1 MDIKQLRYF
10 IAIAEEKQISAAA
23 KRLHLAQ
30 PPLSQQLINLE
41 RELGVTL
48 VIRHARGL
56 ELTEAG
62 RLLYKHAVK
71 IASLVEDS
79 ENEVKEV
86 GEGTKGTLSIGVNT
100 LSSELLPRL
109 LKQFQQRYPHVSYK
123 IQQNESDQL
132 LKMVKEKA
140 IELAIVRLPLE
151 LNDFSI
157 LHLQTE
163 PLRFV
168 CSARFPHSSGRITY
182 EQISHYPLLLPST
195 EGLGVYHL
203 ILEEFSRRR
212 LEPAILGECS
222 DIAVLLQLVSS
233 GFGATVVPEVVL
245 RMHPGHELQ
254 VFEIA
259 DASLAASSGVIWLN
273 DYYLSK
279 TAQNFLELLR
289 RE

>member
-41 RELGVTL
+41 QELGVTL

-62 RLLYKHAVK
+62 RILYKHAVK
-71 IASLVEDS
+71 IASFVEES
-79 ENEVKEV
+79 TIEVKEV

-100 LSSELLPRL
+100 LSAEPLPRL
-109 LKQFQQRYPHVSYK
+109 LKQFRESYPHVSYK

-140 IELAIVRLPLE
+140 IELAIIRLPLE

-157 LHLQTE
+157 LHLKTE

-168 CSARFPHSSGRITY
+168 ASTRFSHSSLSITY
-182 EQISHYPLLLPST
+182 EQIRQHPLILPSV
-195 EGLGVYHL
+195 EGLGVYHV

-212 LEPAILGECS
+212 MEPYVLGECS

-233 GFGATVVPEVVL
+233 GFGATIVPEAVL
-245 RMHPGHELQ
+245 QMHPGHELQ

-259 DASLAASSGVIWLN
+259 DATLNASSGVIWLK

-279 TAQNFLELLR
+279 PAQNFLDLLKG
-289 RE
+289 

>member
-10 IAIAEEKQISAAA
+10 IAIAEEKQISPAA

-41 RELGVTL
+41 KELGVAL
-48 VIRHARGL
+48 VVRHARGL

-62 RLLYKHAVK
+62 RILYKHAVK
-71 IASLVEDS
+71 IASLVEES
-79 ENEVKEV
+79 EIEVKEV

-100 LSSELLPRL
+100 LSSELLPIL
-109 LKQFQQRYPHVSYK
+109 LKRFQESYPHVTYK

-140 IELAIVRLPLE
+140 IELAIIRLPLE

-157 LHLQTE
+157 LHLKTE
-163 PLRFV
+163 PLRFASSTRIPGS
-168 CSARFPHSSGRITY
+168 SATITY
-182 EQISHYPLLLPST
+182 EQICHHPLLLPSI

-212 LEPAILGECS
+212 LEPVILGECS

-233 GFGATVVPEVVL
+233 GFGATIVPEVVL
-245 RMHPGHELQ
+245 RMHPGHDLQ

-259 DASLAASSGVIWLN
+259 DATMAASSGFIWLK

-279 TAQNFLELLR
+279 AAQNFLDLLR
-289 RE
+289 K

>member
-10 IAIAEEKQISAAA
+10 IAIAEEKQISPAA

-41 RELGVTL
+41 KELGVAL
-48 VIRHARGL
+48 VVRHARGL

-62 RLLYKHAVK
+62 RILYKHAVK
-71 IASLVEDS
+71 IASLVEES
-79 ENEVKEV
+79 EIEVKEV

-100 LSSELLPRL
+100 LSSELLPIL
-109 LKQFQQRYPHVSYK
+109 LKRFQESYPHVTYK

-140 IELAIVRLPLE
+140 IELAIIRLPLE

-157 LHLQTE
+157 LHLKTE
-163 PLRFV
+163 PLRFASSTRIPGS
-168 CSARFPHSSGRITY
+168 SAIITY
-182 EQISHYPLLLPST
+182 EQICHHPLLLPSI

-212 LEPAILGECS
+212 LEPVILGECS

-233 GFGATVVPEVVL
+233 GFGATIVPEVVL
-245 RMHPGHELQ
+245 RMHPGHDLQ

-259 DASLAASSGVIWLN
+259 DATMAASSGFIWLK

-279 TAQNFLELLR
+279 AAQNFLDLLR
-289 RE
+289 K

>member
-41 RELGVTL
+41 KELGVAL
-48 VIRHARGL
+48 VVRHARGL

-62 RLLYKHAVK
+62 RILYKHAVK
-71 IASLVEDS
+71 IASLVEES
-79 ENEVKEV
+79 EIEVKEV

-100 LSSELLPRL
+100 LSSELLPIL
-109 LKQFQQRYPHVSYK
+109 LKRFQESYPHVTYK

-140 IELAIVRLPLE
+140 IELAIIRLPLE

-157 LHLQTE
+157 LHLKTE
-163 PLRFV
+163 PLRFASSTRIPGL
-168 CSARFPHSSGRITY
+168 SATITY
-182 EQISHYPLLLPST
+182 EQICHHPLLLPSI

-212 LEPAILGECS
+212 LEPVILGECS

-233 GFGATVVPEVVL
+233 GFGATIVPEVVL
-245 RMHPGHELQ
+245 RMHPGHDLQ
-254 VFEIA
+254 VYEIA
-259 DASLAASSGVIWLN
+259 DATMAASSGVIWLK

-279 TAQNFLELLR
+279 AAQNFLDLLR
-289 RE
+289 K

>member
-41 RELGVTL
+41 KELGVAL
-48 VIRHARGL
+48 VVRHARGL

-62 RLLYKHAVK
+62 RILYKHAVK
-71 IASLVEDS
+71 IASLVEES
-79 ENEVKEV
+79 EIEVKEV

-100 LSSELLPRL
+100 LSSKLLPIL
-109 LKQFQQRYPHVSYK
+109 LKRFQESYPHVTYK

-140 IELAIVRLPLE
+140 IELAIIRLPLE

-157 LHLQTE
+157 LHLKTE
-163 PLRFV
+163 PLRFASSTRIPGS
-168 CSARFPHSSGRITY
+168 SATITY
-182 EQISHYPLLLPST
+182 EQICHHPLLLPSI

-212 LEPAILGECS
+212 LEPVILGECS

-233 GFGATVVPEVVL
+233 GFGATIVPEVVL
-245 RMHPGHELQ
+245 RMHPGHDLQ

-259 DASLAASSGVIWLN
+259 DATLAASSGVIWLK

-279 TAQNFLELLR
+279 AAQNFLDLLR
-289 RE
+289 K

>member
-10 IAIAEEKQISAAA
+10 IAIAEEKQISPAA

-41 RELGVTL
+41 KELGVAL
-48 VIRHARGL
+48 VVRHARGL

-62 RLLYKHAVK
+62 RILYKHAVK
-71 IASLVEDS
+71 IASLVEES
-79 ENEVKEV
+79 EIEVKEV

-100 LSSELLPRL
+100 LSSELLPIL
-109 LKQFQQRYPHVSYK
+109 LKRFQESYPHVTYK

-140 IELAIVRLPLE
+140 IELAIIRLPLE

-157 LHLQTE
+157 LHLKTE
-163 PLRFV
+163 PLRFASSTRIPGS
-168 CSARFPHSSGRITY
+168 SATITY
-182 EQISHYPLLLPST
+182 EQICHHPLLLPSI

-212 LEPAILGECS
+212 LEPVILGECS

-233 GFGATVVPEVVL
+233 GFGATIVPEVVL
-245 RMHPGHELQ
+245 RMHPGHDLQ
-254 VFEIA
+254 VYEIA
-259 DASLAASSGVIWLN
+259 DATMAASSGVIWLK

-279 TAQNFLELLR
+279 AAQNFLDLLR
-289 RE
+289 K

>member
-41 RELGVTL
+41 KELGVAL
-48 VIRHARGL
+48 VVRHARGL

-62 RLLYKHAVK
+62 RILYKHAVK
-71 IASLVEDS
+71 IASLVEES
-79 ENEVKEV
+79 EIEVKEV

-100 LSSELLPRL
+100 LSSKLLPIL
-109 LKQFQQRYPHVSYK
+109 LKRFQESYPHVTYK

-140 IELAIVRLPLE
+140 IELAIIRLPLE

-157 LHLQTE
+157 LHLKTE
-163 PLRFV
+163 PLRFASSTRIPGS
-168 CSARFPHSSGRITY
+168 SAIITY
-182 EQISHYPLLLPST
+182 EQICHHPLLLPSI

-212 LEPAILGECS
+212 LEPVILGECS

-233 GFGATVVPEVVL
+233 GFGATIVPEVVL
-245 RMHPGHELQ
+245 RMHPGHDLQ

-259 DASLAASSGVIWLN
+259 DATLAASSGVIWLK

-279 TAQNFLELLR
+279 AAQNFLDLLR
-289 RE
+289 K

>member
-1 MDIKQLRYF
+1 VDIKQLRYF

-41 RELGVTL
+41 KELGVAL
-48 VIRHARGL
+48 VVRHARGL

-62 RLLYKHAVK
+62 RILYKHAVK
-71 IASLVEDS
+71 IASLVEES
-79 ENEVKEV
+79 EIEVKEV

-100 LSSELLPRL
+100 LSSELLPSL
-109 LKQFQQRYPHVSYK
+109 LKRFQESYPHVTYK

-140 IELAIVRLPLE
+140 IELAIIRLPLE

-157 LHLQTE
+157 LHLKTE
-163 PLRFV
+163 PLRFASSTRIPGS
-168 CSARFPHSSGRITY
+168 SATITY
-182 EQISHYPLLLPST
+182 EQICHHPLLLPSI

-212 LEPAILGECS
+212 LEPVILGECS

-233 GFGATVVPEVVL
+233 GFGATIVPEVVL
-245 RMHPGHELQ
+245 RMHPGHDLQ
-254 VFEIA
+254 VYEIA
-259 DASLAASSGVIWLN
+259 DATMAASSGVIWLK

-279 TAQNFLELLR
+279 AAQNFLDLLR
-289 RE
+289 K

>member
-41 RELGVTL
+41 KELGVAL
-48 VIRHARGL
+48 VVRHARGL

-62 RLLYKHAVK
+62 RILYKHAVK
-71 IASLVEDS
+71 IASLVEES
-79 ENEVKEV
+79 EIEVKEV

-100 LSSELLPRL
+100 LSSELLPSL
-109 LKQFQQRYPHVSYK
+109 LKQFQESYPHVTYK

-140 IELAIVRLPLE
+140 IELAIIRLPLE

-157 LHLQTE
+157 LHLKTE
-163 PLRFV
+163 PLRFA
-168 CSARFPHSSGRITY
+168 CSTRIPGSSGTITY
-182 EQISHYPLLLPST
+182 EQICHHRLLLPSI

-212 LEPAILGECS
+212 LEPVILGECS

-233 GFGATVVPEVVL
+233 GFGATIVPEVVL
-245 RMHPGHELQ
+245 RMHPGHDLQ

-259 DASLAASSGVIWLN
+259 DATLAASSGVIWLK

-279 TAQNFLELLR
+279 AAQNFLDLLR
-289 RE
+289 K